1 MPQLIEHI
9 DAIARKAGRD
19 VLYLTFFE
27 DASGARVET
36 CWQENPSRKAIVAWL
51 DENAI
56 AWQAC
61 GEVASDQWLVIGYR
75 GSIYIDLPFDGELQA
90 YRKLEQCLEFPD
102 GTLRLPKMR
111 FLALPLTV
119 AMRNA
124 HHDEPG
130 YWEKRMEDF

>member
-27 DASGARVET
+27 DATGARVET
-36 CWQENPSRKAIVAWL
+36 HWEENPSRREIVAWL
-51 DENAI
+51 DKNGI
-56 AWQAC
+56 RWQAC
-61 GEVASDQWLVIGYR
+61 GEVASDKWLVCGYR
-75 GSIYIDLPFDGELQA
+75 GSIYIDLPLDRELAA
-90 YRKLEQCLEFPD
+90 YRMLEQYLEHPD

-111 FLALPLTV
+111 FWALPLTA